1 MEVDKSTQILTGR
14 DSRVSALLFLS
25 VCDFVS
31 KHLMELRRKV
41 DTSDLSGMKF
51 LLPSAMANYK
61 TFKHWSMYL
70 VK

>member
-14 DSRVSALLFLS
+14 DSRVTALLFLS

-51 LLPSAMANYK
+51 LCHRQWQTIIHSNIGACI
-61 TFKHWSMYL
+61 W
-70 VK
+70 